1 MKIPNEFANRMKNI
15 IPNYDEFISELDNDS
30 VKGIN
35 VNTNKISIS
44 DFKKIFPYQIKKIPY
59 SNNSFYLEENV
70 KFGNHPYHH
79 AGLFYSQDPGACMP
93 VNAITIKDDY
103 KVLDL
108 CASPGGKSIQIAQKL
123 KNVFLVANEYDKKR
137 SNILYSNIERMGLTN
152 VIVTNSDVESLEKV
166 YKGYFDLVLV
176 DAPCSGEGMFRKNYE
191 AIKNF
196 SIDNINLC
204 VKRQK
209 EILSA
214 AAYMVKTNGFILYS
228 TCTYEIEENEKMVEW
243 FSQNYNYELKKLND
257 IDKYTVKGFDSY
269 SRRFYPHI
277 SKGEGQF
284 MALMQN
290 KNIIDTFIEKR
301 ENKCPNN
308 KEKKIID
315 EFLDNLNIKLD
326 VKILNNKVFIL
337 AGDVPNNVHIISSGV
352 QVGEIKNNY
361 FLPNHYLFKA
371 YGEYF
376 KNKCNLKIGD
386 ERISKYL
393 KGECIVA
400 DVPNG
405 WGVIMVDGYSLGGY
419 KATNKIL
426 KNHYPKGLRNI

>member
-1 MKIPNEFANRMKNI
+1 
-15 IPNYDEFISELDNDS
+15 
-30 VKGIN
+30 
-35 VNTNKISIS
+35 
-44 DFKKIFPYQIKKIPY
+44 
-59 SNNSFYLEENV
+59 
-70 KFGNHPYHH
+70 
-79 AGLFYSQDPGACMP
+79 
-93 VNAITIKDDY
+93 
-103 KVLDL
+103 
-108 CASPGGKSIQIAQKL
+108 
-123 KNVFLVANEYDKKR
+123 
-137 SNILYSNIERMGLTN
+137 MGLTN

-243 FSQNYNYELKKLND
+243 FSRNYNYELKKLND